1 MSSKTTEAKAADKS
15 QSLVTS
21 AATNVGSGER
31 GERMKGSDILIKA
44 LEREGVEIIFAYPG
58 GASMEFHQSL
68 TRSKIRTVLPRHEQG
83 GAFGAEGYARATGK
97 AGVCMA
103 TS

>member
-1 MSSKTTEAKAADKS
+1 MSSNTTEAKPAEKS
-15 QSLVTS
+15 QGTPTS
-21 AATNVGSGER
+21 TPTSTNVGGER

-44 LEREGVEIIFAYPG
+44 LEREGVEVIFAYPG

-83 GAFGAEGYARATGK
+83 GSFGAEGYARATGK
-97 AGVCMA
+97 VGVCMA
-103 TS
+103 T